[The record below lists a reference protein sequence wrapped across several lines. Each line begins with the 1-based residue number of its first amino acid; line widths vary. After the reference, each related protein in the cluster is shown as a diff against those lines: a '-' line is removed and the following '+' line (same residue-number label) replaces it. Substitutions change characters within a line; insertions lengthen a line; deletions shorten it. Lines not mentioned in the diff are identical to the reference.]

1 MLMLVAAL
9 RRVSLPLTDPHITLH
24 YTRTYAH
31 SLQATRGLSA
41 DESDRLMAALDTE
54 GDGKLAYRELLAFV
68 LQRMGF
74 WATRLPDLAAD
85 LAWQLAEAAGGALS
99 ATENLRRR
107 LDIADS
113 SQEGRLPPAV
123 LGRCLR
129 SVGLGLSEQQLS
141 ELVSVL
147 DAHGDGR
154 VPYAAL
160 LEFCE
165 GQCSG
170 GQRRGSTSAN
180 SSSTSAQHR
189 LESAL
194 RDAVWRAAGPHTGSS
209 SATSSSASSG
219 SVTALRRVFDR
230 YLDTDGDG
238 FITVQDLGAALPE
251 LGVTRLGT
259 SAQELSALL
268 CAMDSRHR
276 SLGQISFKDFSDF
289 MRGSS
294 TNSSSEPMYST
305 AGAADRSAEA
315 RRQARLGS
323 AAAASGSGGAARRQ
337 SISAHSVALA
347 PQLRDLK
354 KVLGLTGGA
363 KSVTAAA
370 ARRALLVYDPSRSG
384 RLPFSK

>member
-1 MLMLVAAL
+1 
-9 RRVSLPLTDPHITLH
+9 
-24 YTRTYAH
+24 
-31 SLQATRGLSA
+31 
-41 DESDRLMAALDTE
+41 MAALDTE

-68 LQRMGF
+68 LQRMGS

-85 LAWQLAEAAGGALS
+85 LAWQLAEAAGGARS
-99 ATENLRRR
+99 ATANLRRR
-107 LDIADS
+107 LAIADS

-147 DAHGDGR
+147 DSHGDGR
-154 VPYAAL
+154 VPYATL

-165 GQCSG
+165 AQSSSS
-170 GQRRGSTSAN
+170 QRRDSSATGASG
-180 SSSTSAQHR
+180 SSSSAQHR

-194 RDAVWRAAGPHTGSS
+194 RDAVWRAAAPSANSS
-209 SATSSSASSG
+209 SSGSSSG
-219 SVTALRRVFDR
+219 SVSALRRVFDR

-251 LGVTRLGT
+251 LGVTHLGT

-268 CAMDSRHR
+268 TAMDSRHR

-289 MRGSS
+289 MRGTS
-294 TNSSSEPMYST
+294 NSSGEPLYST
-305 AGAADRSAEA
+305 AGAADRSVEV
-315 RRQARLGS
+315 RRQARLGT
-323 AAAASGSGGAARRQ
+323 AAASSSGTRRQ

-354 KVLGLTGGA
+354 KVLGLSSGA

>member
-1 MLMLVAAL
+1 
-9 RRVSLPLTDPHITLH
+9 
-24 YTRTYAH
+24 
-31 SLQATRGLSA
+31 
-41 DESDRLMAALDTE
+41 MAALDTE

-68 LQRMGF
+68 LQRMGS

-85 LAWQLAEAAGGALS
+85 LAWQLAEAAGGARS
-99 ATENLRRR
+99 ATANLRRR
-107 LDIADS
+107 LAIADS

-147 DAHGDGR
+147 DSHGDGR

-165 GQCSG
+165 AQSSSGG
-170 GQRRGSTSAN
+170 GQRRGSSAAGASG
-180 SSSTSAQHR
+180 SSSSAQHR

-194 RDAVWRAAGPHTGSS
+194 RDAVWRAAAP
-209 SATSSSASSG
+209 SANSNGSSG
-219 SVTALRRVFDR
+219 SGNGSVSALRRVFDR
-230 YLDTDGDG
+230 CLDTDGDG

-268 CAMDSRHR
+268 TAMDSRHR
-276 SLGQISFKDFSDF
+276 SLGHISFKDFSDF
-289 MRGSS
+289 MRG
-294 TNSSSEPMYST
+294 TSSSSGEPLYST
-305 AGAADRSAEA
+305 AGAADRSAEV
-315 RRQARLGS
+315 RRQARLGT
-323 AAAASGSGGAARRQ
+323 AAASSSGTRRQ

-354 KVLGLTGGA
+354 KVLGLSSGA

>member
-1 MLMLVAAL
+1 ML
-9 RRVSLPLTDPHITLH
+9 SLNTCTHTHL
-24 YTRTYAH
+24 
-31 SLQATRGLSA
+31 LQATRGLTA

-54 GDGKLAYRELLAFV
+54 GDGKLAYRELLSFV
-68 LQRMGF
+68 LQRMGS
-74 WATRLPDLAAD
+74 WGTRLPDLAAD
-85 LAWQLAEAAGGALS
+85 LAWQLAEAAGGARS
-99 ATENLRRR
+99 ATQNLRRR
-107 LDIADS
+107 LAIADS

-147 DAHGDGR
+147 DSHGDGR

-165 GQCSG
+165 AQSGGGG
-170 GQRRGSTSAN
+170 GQRRGSSATGASG
-180 SSSTSAQHR
+180 SSSSAQHR

-194 RDAVWRAAGPHTGSS
+194 RDAVWRAAAPSANSSGSS
-209 SATSSSASSG
+209 SSSG
-219 SVTALRRVFDR
+219 SVSALRRVFDR

-268 CAMDSRHR
+268 TAMDSRHR
-276 SLGQISFKDFSDF
+276 SLGQVSFKDFSDF
-289 MRGSS
+289 MRG
-294 TNSSSEPMYST
+294 TSSSSGEPLYST

-315 RRQARLGS
+315 RRQARLG
-323 AAAASGSGGAARRQ
+323 AAAASRSGTRRQ

-354 KVLGLTGGA
+354 KVLGLNGGA
-363 KSVTAAA
+363 ESVTAAA